1 MLAFIYGF
9 VISAISI
16 IGRRAISVSGAVEIG
31 EIGGDEMVWYL
42 LFSLIVVLIIA
53 VVADAEN
60 WNPGLLWIAGFI
72 AGSLFVVGLVVQYGV
87 VK

>member
-1 MLAFIYGF
+1 
-9 VISAISI
+9 
-16 IGRRAISVSGAVEIG
+16 
-31 EIGGDEMVWYL
+31 MVWYL